1 MFRAPDG
8 AMWSH
13 ASLLWRRAY
22 VSCRRSGSRRTRST
36 ISSGIS
42 STISRNCS
50 ATSGTPT
57 RATACAPTCGSD
69 RRRTHRSQWKLYL
82 NLQDVCVNEKASDG
96 DAHHLS
102 ALEQDGVRLSLSLG
116 TESRLS
122 GALDM
127 LARTSGGTYVG
138 AGLVVDRLDD
148 SSYNS
153 TSSSDT
159 TVVTRPHD
167 HGRHL
172 GDHHVR
178 HGRTVTSTSSA
189 LSVLSVGGTDLA
201 LTPSLSIGMAARHG
215 LFLES
220 RVLFS
225 GGDASNRTSVGVRF

>member
-1 MFRAPDG
+1 MKKLFL
-8 AMWSH
+8 AMLLTVTGHLLFDMYH
-13 ASLLWRRAY
+13 AQCLA
-22 VSCRRSGSRRTRST
+22 GSVQA
-36 ISSGIS
+36 
-42 STISRNCS
+42 S
-50 ATSGTPT
+50 ATTRLLSDLRNPTEGT
-57 RATACAPTCGSD
+57 
-69 RRRTHRSQWKLYL
+69 L
-82 NLQDVCVNEKASDG
+82 
-96 DAHHLS
+96 

-116 TESRLS
+116 TQSRLS